1 MARRMPISK
10 LRDRGSFRRT
20 AGQKPPRSI
29 TLIVCEGETEQ
40 EYFEAARL
48 KYGLTTAEIVLAENT
63 KGAAPISV
71 VACAEEK
78 CAERGGYDQIYC
90 VFDRDGHESFDR
102 ARARIATLAGRK
114 NKPLPVRDAISIP
127 CFEFWVLLH
136 HERTD
141 EEKTHRSRAAAGGDQ
156 HRQCA
161 REVHPPRPPEHLHLW
176 WARRPLAAARAVIF
190 AQMVDDPSAHPDI
203 FPTEKKQEK
212 ERQRLFRIIEDLVK
226 WENTTNETVLQQARD
241 EIWQS
246 WRYTCAE
253 NADHPRAKELFDRY
267 RLPGFHDPFAGGGA
281 LPLEAQRLG
290 LESYASDLNPVAVLI
305 NKAMIEI
312 PPKFA
317 GKPPVNPDAQKNRRP
332 GRAGKAR
339 RASPRTCA
347 TTASGCA
354 TRPRSASATSTP
366 RSRSRQRW

>member
-48 KYGLTTAEIVLAENT
+48 KYGLTTAEIVLAANT

-90 VFDRDGHESFDR
+90 VFDSDGHESFDR

-141 EEKTHRSRAAAGGDQ
+141 APFNRCADVIERLREHMPGYEKADVTIARQLMSRLQNALENAAWVETEAEHTGYNPYTS
-156 HRQCA
+156 
-161 REVHPPRPPEHLHLW
+161 VHHVLRH
-176 WARRPLAAARAVIF
+176 F
-190 AQMVDDPSAHPDI
+190 AQVADQKDI
-203 FPTEKKQEK
+203 T
-212 ERQRLFRIIEDLVK
+212 
-226 WENTTNETVLQQARD
+226 
-241 EIWQS
+241 
-246 WRYTCAE
+246 
-253 NADHPRAKELFDRY
+253 
-267 RLPGFHDPFAGGGA
+267 
-281 LPLEAQRLG
+281 
-290 LESYASDLNPVAVLI
+290 
-305 NKAMIEI
+305 
-312 PPKFA
+312 
-317 GKPPVNPDAQKNRRP
+317 
-332 GRAGKAR
+332 
-339 RASPRTCA
+339 
-347 TTASGCA
+347 
-354 TRPRSASATSTP
+354 
-366 RSRSRQRW
+366 